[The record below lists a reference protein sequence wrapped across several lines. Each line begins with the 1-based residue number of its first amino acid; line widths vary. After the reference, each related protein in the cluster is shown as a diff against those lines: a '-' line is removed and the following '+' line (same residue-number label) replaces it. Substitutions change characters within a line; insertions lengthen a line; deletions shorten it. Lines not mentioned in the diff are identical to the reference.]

1 MNVRRVTGMMTVV
14 FLAATIFAACGPRRV
29 AQALPPPP
37 PEPPPAPVQAPPPP
51 PPPRPV
57 PPPPPAPVAAPRA
70 PTEDELFAQKTLDQ
84 LNREM
89 PLADVLFG
97 LDQFRIEDSMR
108 PLLQTNADWL
118 RRWPTT
124 RVSIEGH
131 ADSRGTN
138 EYNLALGERRA
149 TNVKNYLV
157 GLGVPADRMVVLSKG
172 EETPVCTEDNE
183 ACWSRNRRGHFVI
196 TAK

>member
-1 MNVRRVTGMMTVV
+1 M
-14 FLAATIFAACGPRRV
+14 
-29 AQALPPPP
+29 
-37 PEPPPAPVQAPPPP
+37 
-51 PPPRPV
+51 
-57 PPPPPAPVAAPRA
+57 
-70 PTEDELFAQKTLDQ
+70 
-84 LNREM
+84 
-89 PLADVLFG
+89 
-97 LDQFRIEDSMR
+97 
-108 PLLQTNADWL
+108 

-157 GLGVPADRMVVLSKG
+157 GLGIAADRMVVLSKG
-172 EETPVCTEDNE
+172 EESPVCTEDNDG
-183 ACWSRNRRGHFVI
+183 CWSRNRRGHFVI